1 VFGAAGVASGSCA
14 LGSVKTNIGH
24 LDAAAGIAGLAKAVL
39 ALRDGVIP
47 ASLHFERGNPEIDFS
62 QGPFYVCSALRDWPP
77 GEPRRAGV
85 SSFGIGGTNAH
96 VVLEEA
102 PPRRPPA
109 PAPEWQL
116 LTMSARSDSALAAV
130 SRDLRGA
137 LMRLSDDDLPD
148 AAYTLQAGRR
158 RFAHRRA
165 LVVRDRA
172 DAIRRLGDDVHG
184 GDGYLAEERES
195 RPVVFMF
202 PGTGVQHAGMAKALY
217 DGEPVFREHLDHCAQ
232 LLAPTLDAD
241 VRQLIFGDPADRAAR
256 LDRTDEGQ
264 PCLFAVEY
272 SLARLWM
279 HWGITPAAM
288 IGYSLG
294 EYVAACLAGVFSL
307 QDALR
312 VVARRARLVQDGR
325 PGSMLAV
332 RLPQREVI
340 SRVREPLVVAGLIG
354 PSLSIV
360 SGPSPEIGAFEG
372 ALAAEHIATHR
383 LHTSHAFHSPLM
395 DGVIEPLDREV
406 TRTTRHEPSIPFVS
420 NVSGTWF
427 SAADAADPTYWGRH
441 LRQPVRFADGWTHLR
456 AIPDSLFLEVGPGR
470 SLTAMVRDT
479 DAPAPVYPSLP
490 HGSRDEADR
499 AVMLAS
505 LGSLWLAG
513 ARIEWNRSDRGER
526 RRRLPLPTYPF
537 ERQRYWIEPPAV
549 AAPAAA
555 AGTEHASAAEES
567 DARQPRRGSRHP
579 RPVLR
584 TPLAEPATDV
594 ERVVAAIWEEV
605 LGVSPVGVQD
615 DFYELG
621 GTSLMMTSIVARL
634 EERFPVDVPLRR
646 VLASA
651 TVAEVSQLLET
662 LLAAKIGSLSEEEA
676 GRLLAEIESSDEPLA
691 H

>member
-1 VFGAAGVASGSCA
+1 
-14 LGSVKTNIGH
+14 
-24 LDAAAGIAGLAKAVL
+24 
-39 ALRDGVIP
+39 
-47 ASLHFERGNPEIDFS
+47 LHFERGNPEIDFS

-332 RLPQREVI
+332 RLPQR
-340 SRVREPLVVAGLIG
+340 G
-354 PSLSIV
+354 
-360 SGPSPEIGAFEG
+360 
-372 ALAAEHIATHR
+372 
-383 LHTSHAFHSPLM
+383 
-395 DGVIEPLDREV
+395 
-406 TRTTRHEPSIPFVS
+406 
-420 NVSGTWF
+420 
-427 SAADAADPTYWGRH
+427 
-441 LRQPVRFADGWTHLR
+441 
-456 AIPDSLFLEVGPGR
+456 
-470 SLTAMVRDT
+470 
-479 DAPAPVYPSLP
+479 
-490 HGSRDEADR
+490 
-499 AVMLAS
+499 
-505 LGSLWLAG
+505 
-513 ARIEWNRSDRGER
+513 
-526 RRRLPLPTYPF
+526 
-537 ERQRYWIEPPAV
+537 
-549 AAPAAA
+549 
-555 AGTEHASAAEES
+555 
-567 DARQPRRGSRHP
+567 
-579 RPVLR
+579 
-584 TPLAEPATDV
+584 
-594 ERVVAAIWEEV
+594 
-605 LGVSPVGVQD
+605 
-615 DFYELG
+615 
-621 GTSLMMTSIVARL
+621 
-634 EERFPVDVPLRR
+634 
-646 VLASA
+646 
-651 TVAEVSQLLET
+651 
-662 LLAAKIGSLSEEEA
+662 
-676 GRLLAEIESSDEPLA
+676 
-691 H
+691 